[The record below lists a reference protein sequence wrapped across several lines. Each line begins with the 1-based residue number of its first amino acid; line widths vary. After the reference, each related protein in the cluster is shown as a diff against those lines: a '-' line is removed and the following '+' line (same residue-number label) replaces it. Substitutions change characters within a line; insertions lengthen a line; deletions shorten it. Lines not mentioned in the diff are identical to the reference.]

1 MYPYGGGMGAGAW
14 ISMAFVL
21 IAVLGLLV
29 AVALAVV
36 RGADRS
42 SPAAAPRDE
51 PERTLADR
59 FAHGDIDAEEYET
72 RLRTIR
78 ANRP

>member
-1 MYPYGGGMGAGAW
+1 MMYPYGGGMGAGGW
-14 ISMAFVL
+14 ISMTLVL
-21 IAVLGLLV
+21 IVVLGLLV
-29 AVALAVV
+29 AGALAVV

-42 SPAAAPRDE
+42 SAPRDE